1 MTGPHREHVL
11 LTALGINPQPAT
23 YVRDNKTIEAKL
35 APAALLELLPESER
49 PHRILALCTKEA
61 EKETLPLLREVVEP
75 HCPVEAVGISADVTD
90 EAVQACLTR
99 MAESVPADVDLT
111 VDVTHGLRHTPFL
124 IYVGVLY
131 LTALRGVRLRGAY
144 YGMLRGTTWSR
155 PAGEAAGEQPP
166 TSAFLDLRPLVELPS
181 WFHALRVLADTGSA
195 SVMAD
200 VVAASAG
207 TDAGQVGAAL
217 RALSEAYGWGLP
229 VEHGYLARRFLTEH
243 VESLREVLRAERLPL
258 ADGLVDDLVDILRE
272 QQLRQDVSG
281 EGWKRQAILDRAEL
295 ERQAH
300 LIDGYLARRDHQN
313 AIGLMRE
320 WLALWAMW
328 RMGIHADWLD
338 YRKRQSAEKR
348 LHEIRRRADRNEPLH
363 PLQAKVGRTWDS
375 LTRLRNHYA
384 HHGLDRR
391 EDQSV
396 GPDLDELIAT
406 WRETW
411 RRVPELS
418 LDLPP
423 LPKRRILVSPVG
435 TLPGVLYSAL
445 RAANPQQVMRCLVIC
460 SADTEGPAQEACR
473 AAGYTGQ
480 LIFMRLDDPF
490 AGTAEFHQLI
500 KKAKPHL
507 IEASEVYVNVTG
519 GTTLMGVL
527 ADRIARVA
535 RKHDRPTYPF
545 LLVDRRSPSE
555 QKADP
560 YQEGDVCWLDEAP
573 EER

>member
-23 YVRDNKTIEAKL
+23 YVRDNKTVEAKL

-111 VDVTHGLRHTPFL
+111 VDVTHGLRHMPFL

-131 LTALRGVRLRGAY
+131 LTALRRVRLRGAY

-155 PAGEAAGEQPP
+155 PAGESASEQLQ
-166 TSAFLDLRPLVELPS
+166 TSLFLDLRPLVELPPGSTRCGCSPTPAAPAS
-181 WFHALRVLADTGSA
+181 WPMSWQRLP
-195 SVMAD
+195 
-200 VVAASAG
+200 G
-207 TDAGQVGAAL
+207 TDAAQVGAAL

-243 VESLREVLRAERLPL
+243 VESLREVLHAERLPL
-258 ADGLVDDLVDILRE
+258 ADGLVSDLVGILGE

-300 LIDGYLARRDHQN
+300 LIDGYLARRDYRN

-320 WLALWAMW
+320 WLVLWAMW

-338 YRKRQSAEKR
+338 YSKRKSPRSGYMKFVGVPSGTSR
-348 LHEIRRRADRNEPLH
+348 FTHRRR
-363 PLQAKVGRTWDS
+363 W
-375 LTRLRNHYA
+375 
-384 HHGLDRR
+384 
-391 EDQSV
+391 
-396 GPDLDELIAT
+396 
-406 WRETW
+406 
-411 RRVPELS
+411 
-418 LDLPP
+418 
-423 LPKRRILVSPVG
+423 SPA
-435 TLPGVLYSAL
+435 PG
-445 RAANPQQVMRCLVIC
+445 
-460 SADTEGPAQEACR
+460 EA
-473 AAGYTGQ
+473 
-480 LIFMRLDDPF
+480 
-490 AGTAEFHQLI
+490 
-500 KKAKPHL
+500 
-507 IEASEVYVNVTG
+507 
-519 GTTLMGVL
+519 
-527 ADRIARVA
+527 
-535 RKHDRPTYPF
+535 
-545 LLVDRRSPSE
+545 
-555 QKADP
+555 
-560 YQEGDVCWLDEAP
+560 
-573 EER
+573 